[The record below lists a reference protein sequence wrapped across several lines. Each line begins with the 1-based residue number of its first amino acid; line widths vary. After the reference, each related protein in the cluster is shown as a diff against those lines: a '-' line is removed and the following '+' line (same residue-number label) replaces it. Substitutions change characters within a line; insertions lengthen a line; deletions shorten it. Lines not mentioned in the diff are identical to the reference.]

1 MNHIAIKWTVFLAL
15 ILCLTS
21 AVTATEL
28 YIPEIKA
35 KPGDIVGIPVKI
47 DLVDNLAGIK
57 LVLKYDSDVLAFKN
71 AKKTKETSPLMHIVN
86 DKKPGTLVV
95 VMAGAKGINGK
106 DFSIVVLDF
115 EVKKDVKDK
124 KTAKIEITEVQLMN
138 DQLKDIK
145 CDIKVSPLVILS
157 EGSDMKK
164 AVQETVPAQ
173 DAEKAVDIKAAAG
186 NPEKTEVSP
195 EQKSED
201 AAVQPVAKDTGK
213 SEKTE
218 VSPENKA
225 EDAAVQPVA
234 KDTGKSAG
242 DVKKDSEKPSEPLPK
257 SPEPSATPSK

>member
-1 MNHIAIKWTVFLAL
+1 MAVTIF
-15 ILCLTS
+15 LTS

-35 KPGDIVGIPVKI
+35 KPGDAVSIPVKI

-57 LVLKYDSDVLAFKN
+57 LVLKYDSDVLAFRN

-86 DKKPGTLVV
+86 DKKPGTLVL

-124 KTAKIEITEVQLMN
+124 KTGKIEITEVQLMN

-157 EGSDMKK
+157 DGCEKTVKESVSAQNTEK
-164 AVQETVPAQ
+164 A
-173 DAEKAVDIKAAAG
+173 AEKAVNVKAAAG
-186 NPEKTEVSP
+186 DTEKGAGFGQSSIPLTPNLSP
-195 EQKSED
+195 QTPAD
-201 AAVQPVAKDTGK
+201 FGK
-213 SEKTE
+213 SE
-218 VSPENKA
+218 
-225 EDAAVQPVA
+225 
-234 KDTGKSAG
+234 G

-257 SPEPSATPSK
+257 SPDPSAKP

>member
-71 AKKTKETSPLMHIVN
+71 AKKTRETSPLMHIVN

-115 EVKKDVKDK
+115 YVKKDLKDK
-124 KTAKIEITEVQLMN
+124 KTGKIEIAEVQLMN

-157 EGSDMKK
+157 DGSEKSVS
-164 AVQETVPAQ
+164 AQVP
-173 DAEKAVDIKAAAG
+173 EKAEEVKPAAEIS
-186 NPEKTEVSP
+186 EKKEVLS
-195 EQKSED
+195 EQKAENT
-201 AAVQPVAKDTGK
+201 AVQPAVKDSG
-213 SEKTE
+213 
-218 VSPENKA
+218 
-225 EDAAVQPVA
+225 
-234 KDTGKSAG
+234 G
-242 DVKKDSEKPSEPLPK
+242 DLKKDSEKPEPSAKPAD
-257 SPEPSATPSK
+257 SATPSK